1 MQSTSILS
9 HEQTWDSA
17 SFKLSRLQECG
28 GISRQRLRHIL
39 PSFFSHQLLLFFRPV
54 ETRGLQSRCS
64 SWDFVVPLPSLKS
77 LVTSLNFVYLS
88 LFLKDHQLA
97 TLKSYP
103 RQQNPLFRAFVL
115 LESLP
120 RGGYRRTACL
130 LHEIA
135 PLHHSKGSTGF

>member
-103 RQQNPLFRAFVL
+103 RQQKSLISSLRIARVL
-115 LESLP
+115 TSRWISSHCLP
-120 RGGYRRTACL
+120 S
-130 LHEIA
+130 
-135 PLHHSKGSTGF
+135 P